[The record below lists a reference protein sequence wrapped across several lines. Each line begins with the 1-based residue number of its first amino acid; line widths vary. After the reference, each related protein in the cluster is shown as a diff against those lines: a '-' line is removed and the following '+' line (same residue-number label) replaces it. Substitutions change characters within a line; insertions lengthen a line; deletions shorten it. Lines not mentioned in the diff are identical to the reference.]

1 MLNSF
6 AFSSVLNEYFCFM
19 RVPVIAFL
27 LSFVFSNVSLAQS
40 DSSHIPIKGSHIKKD
55 TAYVQKDSCLLRAE
69 KIRKRLLKGGSFCEL
84 VREFSDDYGSLVVC
98 GELGYFK
105 TGVLVPEYEAAALK
119 LKPGEISSIVKSH
132 YGYHIIQLIAI
143 KYDENHQPS
152 FDTRHILIK
161 TPC

>member
-1 MLNSF
+1 MRILV
-6 AFSSVLNEYFCFM
+6 SVFF
-19 RVPVIAFL
+19 

-40 DSSHIPIKGSHIKKD
+40 DSSHVPINASHIQSIKKD
-55 TAYVQKDSCLLRAE
+55 TVYYVQKDSCLLRAE
-69 KIRKRLLKGGSFCEL
+69 KIRKRLLKGGNFCEL

-132 YGYHIIQLIAI
+132 YGYHIIQLINI
-143 KYDENHQPS
+143 KYDENNHIS

-161 TPC
+161 SPC